1 MEHTAVVEFRAVT
14 GRTVTG
20 PVVTYD
26 EVAQDRRER
35 FTSGAFTSREDP
47 LVLDIQHDPSL
58 VAASTEDGTLTVTD
72 GPRALEVRAEL
83 KDARQGQ
90 PGSGPL
96 EMVRRGALRGLSAA
110 FHALD
115 EHRAAD
121 GTRVIEKAHLV
132 RIGLVDQGSYSGSR
146 VELRAR
152 MGRTVSASIPSGRRL
167 ACECSG
173 PGCRFAE
180 FVGEAMAEAFDSA
193 FAAHAERDVTAVWA
207 RYDQPLA
214 SASKGTLRRT
224 GPTEISVD
232 LPDDPSGRA
241 VVAASESSGIVI
253 RPYVDA
259 AESQGAVEGET
270 MRYSKVSIRSF
281 VISSTDARE
290 GWPTPTITA
299 TPDDLLESRA
309 SGLVAPRRRRRVMA
323 WL

>member
-1 MEHTAVVEFRAVT
+1 MERTAPVEFRAVT
-14 GRTVTG
+14 GRTVVG
-20 PVVTYD
+20 PVVNYG
-26 EVAQDRRER
+26 ERASDRSER
-35 FTSGAFTSREDP
+35 FAAGAFTSREDP
-47 LVLDIQHDPSL
+47 LVLDVQHDPAI
-58 VAASTEDGTLTVTD
+58 VAATTEDGTLAVTD

-83 KDARQGQ
+83 RDARQGE

-121 GTRVIEKAHLV
+121 GTRVVTKAHLV

-146 VELRAR
+146 IELRAR
-152 MGRTVSASIPSGRRL
+152 LGRTVSASIPSGKKL

-193 FAAHAERDVTAVWA
+193 FTEHAKRDVTAVWA
-207 RYDQPLA
+207 RYDQPLG
-214 SASKGTLRRT
+214 SVSKGTVRRV
-224 GPTEISVD
+224 GSTEVAVD
-232 LPDDPSGRA
+232 LPDDDFGRA

-253 RPYVDA
+253 RPYLDA
-259 AESQGAVEGET
+259 AESQGVIEGET

-281 VISSTDARE
+281 VISSTDARA
-290 GWPTPTITA
+290 GWPEPRISA
-299 TPDDLLESRA
+299 TPDDLLENRA
-309 SGLVAPRRRRRVMA
+309 SGLVAPRRRRMMA

>member
-20 PVVTYD
+20 PVVNYG
-26 EVAQDRRER
+26 EQSRDRAER
-35 FTSGAFTSREDP
+35 FSPGAFTSRENP
-47 LVLDIQHDPSL
+47 LVLDVQHDPAI
-58 VAASTEDGTLTVTD
+58 VAATTEDGTLTVTD

-83 KDARQGQ
+83 KDARQGE

-110 FHALD
+110 FHAID
-115 EHRAAD
+115 EHRADD
-121 GTRVIEKAHLV
+121 GTRVVTKAHLV
-132 RIGLVDQGSYSGSR
+132 RVGLVDQGSYPGSR

-152 MGRTVSASIPSGRRL
+152 MGRTVSASIPSGTKL

-180 FVGEAMAEAFDSA
+180 FMGEAMREAFDEA
-193 FAAHAERDVTAVWA
+193 FDQAKRDVTAVWA
-207 RYDQPLA
+207 RYDQPLG
-214 SASKGTLRRT
+214 SVSRGTVRRT
-224 GPTEISVD
+224 GATEVSVD
-232 LPDDPSGRA
+232 LPGDDFGRA

-253 RPYVDA
+253 RPFLDA
-259 AESQGAVEGET
+259 AESQGTRVDDV
-270 MRYSKVSIRSF
+270 MRYDKVSIRSF
-281 VISSTDARE
+281 VISSTDARS
-290 GWPTPTITA
+290 GWPTPAIGA

-309 SGLVAPRRRRRVMA
+309 SGLVVPRRRRVLS